1 VYEVKKGGRR
11 DMTHNRIITSTRQWV
26 ETVVVGLKLCPFA
39 DRELRYGRVRFTV
52 TNAET
57 EAELLMAL
65 HSELSLLINDAT
77 VETTLLIHPQ
87 TLLDFYDFNDF
98 LQVANALLIDLALD
112 GVVQIAS
119 FHPEYQFEGTAPDE
133 VQNYTNR
140 SPSPMLHLIRED
152 SLARAIAEYPDV
164 EQIPARN
171 VALMQAM
178 GSTKMRALL
187 ELCAAEV
194 LNK

>member
-1 VYEVKKGGRR
+1 
-11 DMTHNRIITSTRQWV
+11 MTHNRIITSTRQWL

-98 LQVANALLIDLALD
+98 LQIADDLLTDLALQ
-112 GVVQIAS
+112 GIVQIAS
-119 FHPEYQFEGTAPDE
+119 FHPDYQFGGTAPDD

-140 SPSPMLHLIRED
+140 SPNPMLHLIRED
-152 SLARAIAEYPDV
+152 SLARAIGAYPDV
-164 EQIPARN
+164 AQIPTRN
-171 VALMQAM
+171 VALMQSM
-178 GSTKMRALL
+178 GSTKARALL
-187 ELCAAEV
+187 ARCAET
-194 LNK
+194 K